1 MKASELRALPVN
13 ELVAKRNDMKE
24 EYLRLRCG
32 HVSRQLADVI
42 MIKKTR
48 RNIARINTIL
58 NEKHN
63 QLSDAT
69 KIDEQA

>member
-13 ELVAKRNDMKE
+13 ELEAKMKDLKE

-32 HVSRQLADVI
+32 HVSSQLADVV

-48 RNIARINTIL
+48 RNIARLNTVLTEIHTQQSL
-58 NEKHN
+58 LEG
-63 QLSDAT
+63 
-69 KIDEQA
+69 

>member
-13 ELVAKRNDMKE
+13 ELEAKRNDLKE

-48 RNIARINTIL
+48 RNIARINTVL
-58 NEKHN
+58 NDKHK
-63 QLSDAT
+63 QLLKT
-69 KIDEQA
+69 KETDEQA

>member
-13 ELVAKRNDMKE
+13 ELEAKRHDLKE

-42 MIKKTR
+42 MIKKAR
-48 RNIARINTIL
+48 RNIARINTVL
-58 NEKHN
+58 NEKQK
-63 QLSDAT
+63 QLSEVT
-69 KIDEQA
+69 KTDEQT

>member
-13 ELVAKRNDMKE
+13 ELEAKMTDLKE

-48 RNIARINTIL
+48 RNIARLNTVLTEIRAQQSQV
-58 NEKHN
+58 EG
-63 QLSDAT
+63 
-69 KIDEQA
+69 

>member
-1 MKASELRALPVN
+1 MKAPELRTLPVN
-13 ELVAKRNDMKE
+13 ELEAKRNDLKE

-48 RNIARINTIL
+48 RNIARINTVL
-58 NEKHN
+58 NEKKE
-63 QLSDAT
+63 QLLEIT
-69 KIDEQA
+69 KTDEQA

>member
-1 MKASELRALPVN
+1 MKASELRTLPVN
-13 ELVAKRNDMKE
+13 ELEAKRNELKE

-48 RNIARINTIL
+48 RNIARINSVL
-58 NEKHN
+58 NEKKEKP
-63 QLSDAT
+63 SEET
-69 KIDEQA
+69 KTDEQA

>member
-13 ELVAKRNDMKE
+13 ELEAKMKDLKE

-32 HVSRQLADVI
+32 HVTSQLADVV

-48 RNIARINTIL
+48 RNIARLNTVLTEIYTQQSL
-58 NEKHN
+58 LEG
-63 QLSDAT
+63 
-69 KIDEQA
+69 

>member
-1 MKASELRALPVN
+1 MKASDLRELPVN
-13 ELVAKRNDMKE
+13 ELEAKRNDLKE

-48 RNIARINTIL
+48 RNIARVNTVL
-58 NEKHN
+58 NEKQK
-63 QLSDAT
+63 QLSEST
-69 KIDEQA
+69 KTDEQS

>member
-13 ELVAKRNDMKE
+13 ELEAKMKDLKE

-32 HVSRQLADVI
+32 HVSSQLADVV

-48 RNIARINTIL
+48 RNIARLNTVLTEIHSQESL
-58 NEKHN
+58 VEG
-63 QLSDAT
+63 
-69 KIDEQA
+69 

>member
-1 MKASELRALPVN
+1 MKASELRTLPVN
-13 ELVAKRNDMKE
+13 ELEAKRNDMKE

-48 RNIARINTIL
+48 RNIARINTVL
-58 NEKHN
+58 NEKKE
-63 QLSDAT
+63 QLLEIT
-69 KIDEQA
+69 KTDEQA

>member
-1 MKASELRALPVN
+1 MKASELRAHPVN
-13 ELVAKRNDMKE
+13 ELEAKRNDLKE

-48 RNIARINTIL
+48 RNIARINTVL
-58 NEKHN
+58 NEK
-63 QLSDAT
+63 QKQFPDAIKT
-69 KIDEQA
+69 DEQA

>member
-13 ELVAKRNDMKE
+13 ELEAKMKDLKE

-32 HVSRQLADVI
+32 HVSSQLADVV

-48 RNIARINTIL
+48 RNIARLNTVLTEIQTQQSL
-58 NEKHN
+58 LEG
-63 QLSDAT
+63 
-69 KIDEQA
+69 

>member
-13 ELVAKRNDMKE
+13 ELEAKKNDIKE

-48 RNIARINTIL
+48 RNIARINTVL
-58 NEKHN
+58 NEKLK
-63 QLSDAT
+63 QLSKAT
-69 KIDEQA
+69 KTDEQA

>member
-1 MKASELRALPVN
+1 MKASELRTLPVN
-13 ELVAKRNDMKE
+13 ELEAKRNDMKE

-48 RNIARINTIL
+48 RNIARINTVL
-58 NEKHN
+58 NEKKE
-63 QLSDAT
+63 QLSEAI
-69 KIDEQA
+69 KADEQS

>member
-13 ELVAKRNDMKE
+13 ELEAKMTDLKE

-48 RNIARINTIL
+48 RNIARLNTVLTEI
-58 NEKHN
+58 
-63 QLSDAT
+63 
-69 KIDEQA
+69 QAQQSQVEV

>member
-13 ELVAKRNDMKE
+13 ELEAKMKDLKE

-32 HVSRQLADVI
+32 HVSSQLADVV

-48 RNIARINTIL
+48 RNIARLKTVLTEIHTQQSL
-58 NEKHN
+58 LEG
-63 QLSDAT
+63 
-69 KIDEQA
+69 

>member
-1 MKASELRALPVN
+1 VKASELRVLPVN
-13 ELVAKRNDMKE
+13 ELEAKRNDLKE

-48 RNIARINTIL
+48 RDIARINTIL
-58 NEKHN
+58 NDKQK
-63 QLSDAT
+63 QLSEST

>member
-13 ELVAKRNDMKE
+13 ELEVKMIDLKE

-48 RNIARINTIL
+48 RNIARLNTVLTEI
-58 NEKHN
+58 
-63 QLSDAT
+63 
-69 KIDEQA
+69 QAQQTQVEG

>member
-13 ELVAKRNDMKE
+13 ELEAKMKDLKE

-32 HVSRQLADVI
+32 QVSSQLADVV

-48 RNIARINTIL
+48 RNIARLNTVLTEIHTQQSL
-58 NEKHN
+58 LEG
-63 QLSDAT
+63 
-69 KIDEQA
+69 

>member
-13 ELVAKRNDMKE
+13 ELEAKMNDLKE

-32 HVSRQLADVI
+32 HVSRQLADVQ

-48 RNIARINTIL
+48 RSIARLNTIL
-58 NEKHN
+58 TE
-63 QLSDAT
+63 
-69 KIDEQA
+69 IQAKQSRVEG

>member
-13 ELVAKRNDMKE
+13 ELEAKMTDLKE

-48 RNIARINTIL
+48 RNIASLNTVLTEI
-58 NEKHN
+58 
-63 QLSDAT
+63 
-69 KIDEQA
+69 QAQQSQVEG

>member
-13 ELVAKRNDMKE
+13 ELEAKMKDLKE

-32 HVSRQLADVI
+32 HVSSQLADVV

-48 RNIARINTIL
+48 RNIARLNTVL
-58 NEKHN
+58 NEIHT
-63 QLSDAT
+63 QQSLL
-69 KIDEQA
+69 EG

>member
-13 ELVAKRNDMKE
+13 ELEAKMSDLKE

-32 HVSRQLADVI
+32 HVSRQLADVL

-48 RNIARINTIL
+48 RNIARLNTVLTEI
-58 NEKHN
+58 
-63 QLSDAT
+63 
-69 KIDEQA
+69 QAKQSRVEG

>member
-1 MKASELRALPVN
+1 MSASELRALPVN
-13 ELVAKRNDMKE
+13 ELEAKKNDLKE

-48 RNIARINTIL
+48 RNIARINTVL
-58 NEKHN
+58 NEKEK
-63 QLSDAT
+63 QPLEAT
-69 KIDEQA
+69 KTDEQA

>member
-1 MKASELRALPVN
+1 MKASELRSLPLN
-13 ELVAKRNDMKE
+13 ELEAKKNDLKE

-48 RNIARINTIL
+48 RNIARINTVL
-58 NEKHN
+58 NEITE
-63 QLSDAT
+63 QLSKKT
-69 KIDEQA
+69 KTDEQA